1 MSQIIESWYKKI
13 DNTIILSLYI
23 QPNARKNEVV
33 GLHGNSLKIKLA
45 TLPID
50 GRANKALLEYLAEL
64 LNVRLSQVTLKQG
77 EKSRH
82 KIIEIKASQIDW
94 SSFKRKMVKQ

>member
-13 DNTIILSLYI
+13 DDTFILSLYI
-23 QPNARKNEVV
+23 QPNAKKNEIV

-50 GRANKALLEYLAEL
+50 GRANKALFEYLAEL

-77 EKSRH
+77 LGSNGTVMG
-82 KIIEIKASQIDW
+82 
-94 SSFKRKMVKQ
+94 SFP